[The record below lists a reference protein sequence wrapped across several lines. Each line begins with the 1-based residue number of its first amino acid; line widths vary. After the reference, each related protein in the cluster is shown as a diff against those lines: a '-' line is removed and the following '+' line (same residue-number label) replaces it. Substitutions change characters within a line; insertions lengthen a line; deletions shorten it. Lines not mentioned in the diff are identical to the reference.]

1 MTEQEWLAC
10 DDPKQLLDY
19 LTGNMP
25 EKLYDRHPSQRKL
38 RLWVEA
44 CRKVFSSRE
53 GVLTIWRDL
62 KEFPG
67 ELQECLATWGSE
79 LRSRLFPL
87 AERAHLLRDI
97 VGNPWR
103 PVELPL
109 NVKCPGCD
117 GKGGWPSTAGK
128 HGGPGGQTVTACRR
142 CDGEGRLCP
151 WLTLTV
157 VSLAHA
163 AYDHRDPTT
172 GHLDPVRLAVLA
184 DALTDAGCDA
194 YGPVVWHLRGRDDLG
209 WHVLNHPHVRGCHV
223 IDRLLGKEWP

>member
-79 LRSRLFPL
+79 HRSRLFPL

-97 VGNPWR
+97 IGNPWR
-103 PVELPL
+103 PVASLTQTVECDRCNGKGERTLG
-109 NVKCPGCD
+109 KTCGACD
-117 GKGGWPSTAGK
+117 GSGKTKGNA
-128 HGGPGGQTVTACRR
+128 
-142 CDGEGRLCP
+142 D
-151 WLTLTV
+151 WLTPTAI
-157 VSLAHA
+157 SLARA
-163 AYDHRDPTT
+163 AYDHRDPAT
-172 GHLDPVRLAVLA
+172 GHLDQVRLAVLA
-184 DALTDAGCDA
+184 DALEEAGCQD
-194 YGPVVWHLRGRDDLG
+194 YRILEHLRQGSQEFDVGHGNVEFHDPG
-209 WHVLNHPHVRGCHV
+209 PHVRGCWALDL
-223 IDRLLGKEWP
+223 ILGKE